1 MSEHTL
7 EKLQSSNN
15 KVSIELISILEKEI
29 SDGNGICWF
38 SMILLIETNQM
49 NLINSFITL
58 IHSQNPQ
65 ISESVCYC
73 SILFN
78 FIIFSNNQT
87 ISKSRVFNYCQFP
100 SECHFFHN

>member
-1 MSEHTL
+1 MSEQTL
-7 EKLQSSNN
+7 ETLQSSNN

-87 ISKSRVFNYCQFP
+87 ISKSRVFNYIQFP
-100 SECHFFHN
+100 SECHFLYY